1 MTPLLLLLLAT
12 WLGSVFGA
20 AGAGNYYATL
30 GVEKNADEN
39 SIKKAY
45 RKLAMKLHPDKNP
58 TNKKAAEKKFKE
70 LNEAY
75 SVLSDAKKRE
85 TYDLYGEDG
94 LKGPGGASPF
104 SGQQYRPREGFQF
117 GGGDMGGGGGVG
129 GDMGDMLNDL
139 MQQLFGGGGGGGGG
153 GRNAFGGGS
162 FGGNPYMQQQQQQQY
177 QQYQQPTPPRPIE
190 QTFSVTLEELSSG
203 CRKKFRV
210 RDSLRVAG
218 PGTGSQGRIPIEE
231 TFAVQVQPGWKAGT
245 KITFRAS
252 RSFPRS
258 VVFVVREAEHP
269 LFLRRGDD
277 LVLRRPVVLT
287 AAQHA
292 EGATVQVP
300 LLGGASHAVEFAPG
314 DKRRKVLLRGL
325 GMPRSSKVRRRAWGA
340 GVGEGLAA
348 EGERGDLTVTVSVR

>member
-1 MTPLLLLLLAT
+1 MTTLLLLLLTT

-20 AGAGNYYATL
+20 AGAANYYTIL

-45 RKLAMKLHPDKNP
+45 RRLAMKLHPDKNL
-58 TNKKAAEKKFKE
+58 TNKKVSEKKFKE

-85 TYDLYGEDG
+85 TYDLHGEDG
-94 LKGPGGASPF
+94 LKPGGASPF

-117 GGGDMGGGGGVG
+117 RGGDMGG

-139 MQQLFGGGGGGGGG
+139 MQQLFGGGGGRGA
-153 GRNAFGGGS
+153 AFGGGS
-162 FGGNPYMQQQQQQQY
+162 FGGNPYMQQQQQQQ
-177 QQYQQPTPPRPIE
+177 QQYAQTPPRPIE
-190 QTFSVTLEELSSG
+190 QTFSLTLEELFSG

-210 RDSLRVAG
+210 RDTLRVAG

-245 KITFRAS
+245 KVTFRAS
-252 RSFPRS
+252 RAFPRS

-292 EGATVQVP
+292 EGATVPLP
-300 LLGGASHAVEFAPG
+300 LLGGSSHALELAPG
-314 DKRRKVLLRGL
+314 DKRRKVVLRGL
-325 GMPRSSKVRRRAWGA
+325 GMPRSSKARRRAWGA
-340 GVGEGLAA
+340 GVGEGMAA